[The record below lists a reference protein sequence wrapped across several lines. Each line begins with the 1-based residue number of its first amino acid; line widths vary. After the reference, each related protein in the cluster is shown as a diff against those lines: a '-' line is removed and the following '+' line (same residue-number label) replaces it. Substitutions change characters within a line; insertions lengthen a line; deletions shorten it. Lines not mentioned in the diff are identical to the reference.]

1 MWETSQGTRTLAD
14 AEAHLVRELV
24 HYLHDQILVGIE
36 IGESHYSG
44 VRVFDA
50 LQPTQ
55 QLVMLHHVA
64 LGLLDADTSPS
75 TLTAISEATIYAL
88 FRELETLIEAEIEFD
103 SAGSVPD
110 NQIRTMACRAYLSGA
125 GHDGSED
132 EVFGDLIP
140 PLASTNMNQWSE
152 FVEALAD
159 NILWD
164 RDFQLDRLVSDAA
177 PDHAHI
183 IKTQL
188 GINADY
194 YSSIADDVLAIDVA
208 ELSQQIR
215 HQTPATVTTGRC
227 A

>member
-1 MWETSQGTRTLAD
+1 MWETSQGTRTLAG

-36 IGESHYSG
+36 IAESHFSG
-44 VRVFDA
+44 VHVFDA

-55 QLVMLHHVA
+55 QLVMLHYVA
-64 LGLLDADTSPS
+64 MGLLNKETPPS
-75 TLTAISEATIYAL
+75 MLTAISEATIYAL

-103 SAGSVPD
+103 TCSSVPD

-125 GHDGSED
+125 GHDGNED

-140 PLASTNMNQWSE
+140 PLTSTNMDEWSE

-159 NILWD
+159 NVLWD
-164 RDFQLDRLVSDAA
+164 RDFELDPMVSDVA

-194 YSSIADDVLAIDVA
+194 YSSIADDVREIDIA

-215 HQTPATVTTGRC
+215 HLTPATVATGRC

>member
-1 MWETSQGTRTLAD
+1 MWETSQGTRTLEG

-36 IGESHYSG
+36 IAEPHFSG
-44 VRVFDA
+44 VRNFDA

-55 QLVMLHHVA
+55 QLVMLHHVSM
-64 LGLLDADTSPS
+64 GLLDSETPPS
-75 TLTAISEATIYAL
+75 TLTAISEATIYVL

-103 SAGSVPD
+103 AIDSATD
-110 NQIRTMACRAYLSGA
+110 NNIRTMACRAYLSGA
-125 GHDGSED
+125 DHDHGDED
-132 EVFGDLIP
+132 EVFGDMIP
-140 PLASTNMNQWSE
+140 SSVSNEMDQWSD

-164 RDFQLDRLVSDAA
+164 RDFELDRLISDAA
-177 PDHAHI
+177 PDQAHI

-194 YSSIADDVLAIDVA
+194 YSSIADDVREINVV
-208 ELSQQIR
+208 EMSQQIR
-215 HQTPATVTTGRC
+215 QLTPATV
-227 A
+227 AS